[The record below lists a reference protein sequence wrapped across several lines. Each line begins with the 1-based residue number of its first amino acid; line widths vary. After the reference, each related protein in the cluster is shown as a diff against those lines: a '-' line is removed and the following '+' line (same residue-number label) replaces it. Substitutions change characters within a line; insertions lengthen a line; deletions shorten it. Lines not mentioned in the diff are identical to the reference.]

1 MKIFSPKKGF
11 LFLIMNVV
19 WYNFIVYSK
28 VRKCNPAYILGLPS
42 ASTVPSQT
50 PPRCLKP
57 PLPPPHPLIIIILR
71 SPPPHPQGAWPTTA
85 TLLQSSSDLPFKVEC
100 SGLQVHS
107 ESCGVP
113 TRVSRDACNAP
124 PLVTVVSIGIHP
136 VYFLISPALF
146 LYFWRQNID
155 VWNSTAFHRLVAC
168 SHVRDTSYTLRR
180 PCLKTSGTHRLK
192 HFWRRWS

>member
-1 MKIFSPKKGF
+1 MKIFSPKKCF

-19 WYNFIVYSK
+19 WYNFIVYRK

-85 TLLQSSSDLPFKVEC
+85 TLLQSSCDLPFKVEC

-107 ESCGVP
+107 QPCGVP

-124 PLVTVVSIGIHP
+124 PLVTGVSIGIQ
-136 VYFLISPALF
+136 PA
-146 LYFWRQNID
+146 D
-155 VWNSTAFHRLVAC
+155 FHI
-168 SHVRDTSYTLRR
+168 
-180 PCLKTSGTHRLK
+180 
-192 HFWRRWS
+192 